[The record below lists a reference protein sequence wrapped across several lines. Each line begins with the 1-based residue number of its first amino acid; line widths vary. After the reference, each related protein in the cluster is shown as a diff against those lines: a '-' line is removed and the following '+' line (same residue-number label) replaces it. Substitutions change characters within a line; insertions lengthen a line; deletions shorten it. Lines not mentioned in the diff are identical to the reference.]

1 MKIFYTSSVNGI
13 DQDLDQICP
22 FRQRSEKTGGLM
34 YVGSLACKSC
44 KYCYGYGQHPNEFH
58 KLAVIPF
65 YSRNTKETRDK
76 ADFEL
81 PEYSLKDC
89 KFISEDDYIK
99 CMKCFS
105 EIGQKKRKNRF
116 KLWYWKH
123 IGENLSYARYWII
136 KTYNDIKVKIIMKLH
151 GC

>member
-1 MKIFYTSSVNGI
+1 MKIFYTSSLNGI

-44 KYCYGYGQHPNEFH
+44 KYCYGYGQHPNELR

-65 YSRNTKETRDK
+65 YSRNTKEYDYTPDN
-76 ADFEL
+76 EL
-81 PEYSLKDC
+81 PEWGLKNC
-89 KFISEDDYIK
+89 KFVSEDDYVK
-99 CMKCFS
+99 CMLCYS
-105 EIGQKKRKNRF
+105 DYGQQMRKNRF

-123 IGENLSYARYWII
+123 IGEKLSNAKYWII
-136 KTYNDIKVKIIMKLH
+136 KTYYNAKFKIKSYARS
-151 GC
+151 

>member
-34 YVGSLACKSC
+34 YVGSLACKEC
-44 KYCYGYGQHPNEFH
+44 KHCYGYGQHPNPWH
-58 KLAVIPF
+58 NLAVVPF
-65 YSRNTKETRDK
+65 YSRNTPSLEYKLDS
-76 ADFEL
+76 EL

-89 KFISEDDYIK
+89 KFISEDDYVK
-99 CMKCFS
+99 CMLCYS
-105 EIGQKKRKNRF
+105 EYGQNLRQNRF

-123 IGENLSYARYWII
+123 IGEKISNARYWII
-136 KTYNDIKVKIIMKLH
+136 KTYTDIKVNIKMKLH
-151 GC
+151 GY